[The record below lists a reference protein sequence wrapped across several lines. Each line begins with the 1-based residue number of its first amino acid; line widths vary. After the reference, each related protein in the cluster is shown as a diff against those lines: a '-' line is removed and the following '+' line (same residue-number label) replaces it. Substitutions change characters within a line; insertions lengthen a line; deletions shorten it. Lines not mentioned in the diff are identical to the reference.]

1 MTKSYMAAAV
11 GAFFVTFSPG
21 LISMSGEFLKN
32 AIGVP
37 FLLFFIY
44 FLYRLLSGE
53 DNVFT
58 KIVTMGFFLLT
69 GLTHILDAGVALLFF
84 LLQTLSLFFS
94 RKQKTK
100 FLKFAFLFLAIVFGV
115 GALLYFSFKGY
126 TIDIGKAG
134 AFIQQFIKMLEL
146 HPIIDTRDPGGVRAL
161 SYMFVAVGLFLAYV
175 NHKKGSWINLSFL
188 AASSIMLLCL
198 SFPVMPHQWAQRFLL
213 MVFIPWSIIAGNL
226 VEYVKK
232 TSVQALLTT
241 MLIVFFVYFQ
251 TIPAFMRIGPVISPI
266 EYEDLLSMRVFVPAN
281 SIVASP
287 GRSWRYWV
295 EYILKSNSTVLS
307 QKLVQEGKMVYLI
320 VDKGSQHPDV
330 PSAPLYEGRVLKLY
344 ILRPKFSY

>member
-1 MTKSYMAAAV
+1 
-11 GAFFVTFSPG
+11 
-21 LISMSGEFLKN
+21 
-32 AIGVP
+32 
-37 FLLFFIY
+37 
-44 FLYRLLSGE
+44 
-53 DNVFT
+53 
-58 KIVTMGFFLLT
+58 
-69 GLTHILDAGVALLFF
+69 
-84 LLQTLSLFFS
+84 
-94 RKQKTK
+94 
-100 FLKFAFLFLAIVFGV
+100 
-115 GALLYFSFKGY
+115 
-126 TIDIGKAG
+126 
-134 AFIQQFIKMLEL
+134 
-146 HPIIDTRDPGGVRAL
+146 
-161 SYMFVAVGLFLAYV
+161 
-175 NHKKGSWINLSFL
+175 
-188 AASSIMLLCL
+188 
-198 SFPVMPHQWAQRFLL
+198 FLL

-251 TIPAFMRIGPVISPI
+251 TIPAFMRIGPVISSI